1 MSENTTS
8 DNTMPDSTGIAIKAG
23 FTLRP
28 ATADD
33 IAGLVKIES
42 DVTPFPWNAKQFA
55 ESLQN
60 HRSYVLCKGNRLV
73 GFLIFNQVLD
83 EAELLNIAV
92 KSSFQGEGLGACL
105 LDYCLAEISGTALS
119 LFLEVRVSNF
129 PAIALYEGRGFR
141 HVGERRA
148 YYHGASGREDA
159 LIMRC
164 DPPAN

>member
-1 MSENTTS
+1 MADSS
-8 DNTMPDSTGIAIKAG
+8 LVDNSLVAIKAG

-28 ATADD
+28 AIPDD
-33 IAGLVKIES
+33 IAVLVKIES

-55 ESLQN
+55 DSLQS

-105 LDYCLAEISGTALS
+105 LDYCLAEIANSAVN

-148 YYHGASGREDA
+148 YYHSESGREDA

-164 DPPAN
+164 ELPLN

>member
-1 MSENTTS
+1 MSDS
-8 DNTMPDSTGIAIKAG
+8 VKPVSSKPDSTGLAIKAG

-28 ATADD
+28 ASTDD

-60 HRSYVLCKGNRLV
+60 HRSYVLCKGNRAV
-73 GFLIFNQVLD
+73 GFLIFNQVVD

-105 LDYCLAEISGTALS
+105 LDYCLAEVSVLAVNV
-119 LFLEVRVSNF
+119 FLEVRVSNF

-141 HVGERRA
+141 HVGERKA
-148 YYHGASGREDA
+148 YYHGESGREDA
-159 LIMRC
+159 WIMRC
-164 DPPAN
+164 ELS

>member
-1 MSENTTS
+1 MVDSS
-8 DNTMPDSTGIAIKAG
+8 LVDNSLVAIKAG

-28 ATADD
+28 ATPDD

-55 ESLQN
+55 DSLQS
-60 HRSYVLCKGNRLV
+60 HRSFVLCKGNRLV

-105 LDYCLAEISGTALS
+105 LDYCLAEISNSAVS

-148 YYHGASGREDA
+148 YYHSESGREDA

-164 DPPAN
+164 DLSSD

>member
-1 MSENTTS
+1 MADSS
-8 DNTMPDSTGIAIKAG
+8 LVDNSLVAIKAG

-28 ATADD
+28 AIPDD

-55 ESLQN
+55 DSLQS

-105 LDYCLAEISGTALS
+105 LDYCLAEISSSAVN

-148 YYHGASGREDA
+148 YYHSESGREDA

-164 DPPAN
+164 ELPLN

>member
-1 MSENTTS
+1 
-8 DNTMPDSTGIAIKAG
+8 MPDSTTSDSTTTASTGVAIKAG
-23 FTLRP
+23 FRLRP
-28 ATADD
+28 AIAND
-33 IAGLVKIES
+33 IAALVKIES

-60 HRSYVLCKGNRLV
+60 HRSYVLCKGNRAV
-73 GFLIFNQVLD
+73 GFLIFNQVVD

-105 LDYCLAEISGTALS
+105 LDYFLAEVSVSAVS

-141 HVGERRA
+141 HVGERKA
-148 YYHGASGREDA
+148 YYHGESGREDA
-159 LIMRC
+159 WIMRR
-164 DPPAN
+164 DLPLG

>member
-1 MSENTTS
+1 MADSS
-8 DNTMPDSTGIAIKAG
+8 LVDNSLVAIKAG

-28 ATADD
+28 AIPDD

-42 DVTPFPWNAKQFA
+42 DVTPFPWNTKQFA
-55 ESLQN
+55 DSLQS

-105 LDYCLAEISGTALS
+105 LDYCLAEISSSAVN

-148 YYHGASGREDA
+148 YYHGESGREDA

-164 DPPAN
+164 DLSSG

>member
-1 MSENTTS
+1 MSENTMS
-8 DNTMPDSTGIAIKAG
+8 DNTMLDSTGLVIKAG
-23 FTLRP
+23 FRLRP

-42 DVTPFPWNAKQFA
+42 DVTPFPWSAKQFA

-60 HRSYVLCKGNRLV
+60 HRCYVLCKGNRLV
-73 GFLIFNQVLD
+73 GFLIFNQVID

-105 LDYCLAEISGTALS
+105 LDYCLAEISGTALN

-129 PAIALYEGRGFR
+129 PAIALYEGRGFL

-164 DPPAN
+164 DLTAN

>member
-8 DNTMPDSTGIAIKAG
+8 DNTMPDSSGLAIKAG

>member
-8 DNTMPDSTGIAIKAG
+8 DNTMPDSSELAIKAG

-164 DPPAN
+164 DLSAN

>member
-1 MSENTTS
+1 MA
-8 DNTMPDSTGIAIKAG
+8 DSSLVAIKAG

-28 ATADD
+28 ATPDD

-55 ESLQN
+55 DSLQS

-105 LDYCLAEISGTALS
+105 LDYCLAEISSSAVN

-148 YYHGASGREDA
+148 YYHGESGREDA
-159 LIMRC
+159 LVMRC
-164 DPPAN
+164 DLSSG

>member
-1 MSENTTS
+1 MA
-8 DNTMPDSTGIAIKAG
+8 DSSLVAKSLVAIKAG

-28 ATADD
+28 AIPDD

-55 ESLQN
+55 DSLQS
-60 HRSYVLCKGNRLV
+60 HLSYVLCKGNRLV

-92 KSSFQGEGLGACL
+92 KTSFQGEGLGACL
-105 LDYCLAEISGTALS
+105 LDYCLAEISGSAVN

-148 YYHGASGREDA
+148 YYHGESGREDA

-164 DPPAN
+164 DLSSG

>member
-1 MSENTTS
+1 MI
-8 DNTMPDSTGIAIKAG
+8 GKG

-33 IAGLVKIES
+33 IPGLIKIES
-42 DVTPFPWNAKQFA
+42 EVSPFPWSGKQFSD
-55 ESLQN
+55 SLQS

-105 LDYCLAEISGTALS
+105 LDYCLAEIAATALS

-141 HVGERRA
+141 HVGERKA
-148 YYHGASGREDA
+148 YYHGESGREDA
-159 LIMRC
+159 WIMRC
-164 DPPAN
+164 DLTPA

>member
-1 MSENTTS
+1 MADSS
-8 DNTMPDSTGIAIKAG
+8 LVDNSLVAIKAG

-28 ATADD
+28 AIPDD

-55 ESLQN
+55 DSLQS

-92 KSSFQGEGLGACL
+92 KTSFQGEGLGACL
-105 LDYCLAEISGTALS
+105 LDYCLAEISGSAVN

-148 YYHGASGREDA
+148 YYHGESGREDA

-164 DPPAN
+164 DLSSG

>member
-148 YYHGASGREDA
+148 YYHGPSGREDA

-164 DPPAN
+164 DLPAN

>member
-1 MSENTTS
+1 MA
-8 DNTMPDSTGIAIKAG
+8 DSSLVAIKAG

-28 ATADD
+28 ATPDD

-55 ESLQN
+55 DSLQS

-105 LDYCLAEISGTALS
+105 LDYCLAEISSSAVN

-141 HVGERRA
+141 HVGEREPTTTEKVA
-148 YYHGASGREDA
+148 EK
-159 LIMRC
+159 MRW
-164 DPPAN
+164 

>member
-1 MSENTTS
+1 MA
-8 DNTMPDSTGIAIKAG
+8 DSSLVDSSSVAIKAG

-28 ATADD
+28 AIPGD

-42 DVTPFPWNAKQFA
+42 DVTPFPWNTKQFA
-55 ESLQN
+55 DSLQS

-92 KSSFQGEGLGACL
+92 KNSFQGEGLGACL
-105 LDYCLAEISGTALS
+105 LDYCLAEIASSAVS

-148 YYHGASGREDA
+148 YYHGESGREDA

-164 DPPAN
+164 DLSPG

>member
-1 MSENTTS
+1 MADSS
-8 DNTMPDSTGIAIKAG
+8 LVDNSLVAIKAG

-33 IAGLVKIES
+33 IAVMVKIES

-55 ESLQN
+55 DSLQS
-60 HRSYVLCKGNRLV
+60 HRSYVLCKGNRVV

-92 KSSFQGEGLGACL
+92 KSSFQGEGLGASL
-105 LDYCLAEISGTALS
+105 LDYCLAEIAPTALS

-141 HVGERRA
+141 PVGERRA
-148 YYHGASGREDA
+148 YYHGESGREDA

-164 DPPAN
+164 DLPQG

>member
-1 MSENTTS
+1 MAE
-8 DNTMPDSTGIAIKAG
+8 DMVVAIKAG
-23 FTLRP
+23 FTLRS
-28 ATADD
+28 ATTDD
-33 IAGLVKIES
+33 LGGLVKIES
-42 DVTPFPWNAKQFA
+42 DVTPFPWNSQQFA
-55 ESLQN
+55 ESLKN
-60 HRSYVLCKGNRLV
+60 HRSYVLCKGNRSV

-105 LDYCLAEISGTALS
+105 LDYCLGQISDTAHS

-141 HVGERRA
+141 QVGERKA

-164 DPPAN
+164 DLPAS

>member
-1 MSENTTS
+1 MADSS
-8 DNTMPDSTGIAIKAG
+8 LVDNSLVAIKAG

-28 ATADD
+28 AIPDD

-42 DVTPFPWNAKQFA
+42 DVTPFPWNTKQFA
-55 ESLQN
+55 DSLQS

-105 LDYCLAEISGTALS
+105 LDYCLAEISSSAVN

-148 YYHGASGREDA
+148 YYHGESGREDA

-164 DPPAN
+164 ELPLN